1 MLIISIGI
9 MALVGILS
17 AIDAIKNGI
26 NNNFTSMGAN
36 TFTIRNA
43 EVNIRVGRK
52 GKKAKAYKPI
62 TFNEALRF
70 KRDFIYPVV
79 TSVSTLASWN
89 ARVKYGNKKTNPN
102 IQVFGSDENYILTAG
117 YELQSGR
124 NFNSS
129 EINSGT
135 NFVILGNEIAV
146 SLFDKN
152 VDPIDKIVKIG
163 ATRYKVIGVLKTKGN
178 GAGFGGDKVVIIP
191 LTNARQYFGRP
202 DMTFTINVLTKNS
215 SLLSII
221 LNEAKGVF
229 RKIRKVPIGIQE
241 DFDVVK
247 SDNLATML
255 IGNLQKVTAGAT
267 IIGLITLLGAAI
279 GLMNIM
285 LVSVTERT
293 REIGIRKAMGATQK
307 TIKNQFLIE
316 SVVICVMGGLF
327 GIFLGIVIGN
337 LISFALDTG
346 FFVPWFWIVTGVIIC
361 IAVGLLSGYI
371 PAKRASQLDP
381 IESLRFE

>member
-1 MLIISIGI
+1 
-9 MALVGILS
+9 
-17 AIDAIKNGI
+17 
-26 NNNFTSMGAN
+26 MGAN

-52 GKKAKAYKPI
+52 GKKAKAYQRI
-62 TFNEALRF
+62 TYQEAVRF
-70 KRDFIYPVV
+70 KKDFVYPVI
-79 TSVSTLASWN
+79 TSVSTMASFN
-89 ARVKYGNKKTNPN
+89 ARIKYNNKKTNPN

-117 YELQSGR
+117 YELENGR
-124 NFNSS
+124 NFNPG
-129 EINSGT
+129 EINSGA
-135 NFVILGNEIAV
+135 NLVILGKEIAT
-146 SLFDKN
+146 SLFEKN
-152 VDPIDKIVKIG
+152 INPIDKIIKIG
-163 ATRYKVIGVLKTKGN
+163 ASRYKVIGVLKTKGN
-178 GAGFGGDKVVIIP
+178 GAGFGGDKLCIIP

-202 DMTFTINVLTKNS
+202 DMSFTINVLSKDS
-215 SLLSII
+215 KLLDVI
-221 LNEAKGVF
+221 LNEAKGMF
-229 RKIRKVPIGIQE
+229 RKIRKIPFGRTE

-247 SDNLATML
+247 SDNLANLL

-307 TIKNQFLIE
+307 TIRNQFLIE

-327 GIFLGIVIGN
+327 GILLGILMGN
-337 LISFALDTG
+337 FISFALETG
-346 FFVPWFWIVTGVIIC
+346 FFVPWFWIITGVIIC
-361 IAVGLLSGYI
+361 IVVGLLSGYI